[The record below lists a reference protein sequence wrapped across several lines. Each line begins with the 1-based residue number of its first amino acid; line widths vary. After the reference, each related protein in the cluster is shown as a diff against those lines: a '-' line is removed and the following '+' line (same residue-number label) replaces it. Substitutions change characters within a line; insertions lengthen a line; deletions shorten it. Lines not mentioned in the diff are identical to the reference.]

1 MAHHATRQPACAN
14 CDYAFL
20 PGEPDEFCPRCG
32 QQNHAVEIGFGHVV
46 EEFLEGIFHFDGKVF
61 RTARLLLFKPGELTR
76 RFLAGHRVPYVP
88 PIRLYVFISFVFFLL
103 LGTRWG
109 HEERE
114 KQTKQKPVIKVDARG
129 GVHLDLGLGADSSK
143 LTPGQKVRLRQNV
156 DSLNRTI
163 AAAFG
168 PESPRA
174 VAALQKA
181 RKAKKNRGYTGDSL
195 QSLTDRL
202 PADPTDAQVDSV
214 LRKNG
219 DKPDYFH
226 RLMVR
231 RAARWQNSTHEE
243 VVHQVLRGGS
253 IMLFL
258 LMPLA
263 ALLLKGAYF
272 RQHRY
277 YLSHLVFTIH
287 VQCFLFIFLS
297 LLIGLDKLHA
307 LPEWLNNLLLLVPGA
322 YFIVALHT
330 FYQQSWRKTVA
341 KSLLLGAAYSCALLL
356 VLLTVGAIGVA
367 LF

>member
-1 MAHHATRQPACAN
+1 MAHHATKQTACAN
-14 CDYAFL
+14 CDYAFV

-32 QQNHAVEIGFGHVV
+32 QQNHAVEIGFGHVA

-61 RTARLLLFKPGELTR
+61 STAKLLLFRPGELTR

-103 LGTRWG
+103 LGTRLG

-114 KQTKQKPVIKVDARG
+114 QSKPKQVVKV
-129 GVHLDLGLGADSSK
+129 GVLNGVKLNLGADSSK
-143 LTPGQKVRLRQNV
+143 LTPAQKVKLRQSL
-156 DSLNRTI
+156 DSLNPAI
-163 AAAFG
+163 AAALG
-168 PESPRA
+168 PASGRA
-174 VAALQKA
+174 AGALKKA
-181 RKAKKNRGYTGDSL
+181 RKAEKGGYMGGSL
-195 QSLTDRL
+195 KSLAAHL

-219 DKPDYFH
+219 EVPDYFH
-226 RLMVR
+226 RLLVR
-231 RAARWQNSTHEE
+231 RAARWGHSTHEE

-307 LPEWLNNLLLLVPGA
+307 LPEWLSNWLLLVPA
-322 YFIVALHT
+322 VYFIVALRT
-330 FYQQSWRKTVA
+330 FYQQSWRKTVV